1 MREANQIGNWKNEEG
16 KLGNNKNKRRQK
28 IKWNYLAHIIKK

>member
-16 KLGNNKNKRRQK
+16 MLGNNKSKRRQK

>member
-16 KLGNNKNKRRQK
+16 KLENNKSKRSQK